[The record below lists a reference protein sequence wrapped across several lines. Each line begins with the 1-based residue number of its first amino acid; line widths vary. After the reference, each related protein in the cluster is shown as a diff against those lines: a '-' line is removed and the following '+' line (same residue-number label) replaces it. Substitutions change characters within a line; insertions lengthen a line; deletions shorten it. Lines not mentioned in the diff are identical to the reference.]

1 MDALR
6 AAIRDME
13 TLSDVDGDELK
24 INTGTFRVWLINDE
38 DFFVEELVD
47 GKWEKIS

>member
-24 INTGTFRVWLINDE
+24 IDTGAFRVWLVNDE

-47 GKWEKIS
+47 GGWEKIS